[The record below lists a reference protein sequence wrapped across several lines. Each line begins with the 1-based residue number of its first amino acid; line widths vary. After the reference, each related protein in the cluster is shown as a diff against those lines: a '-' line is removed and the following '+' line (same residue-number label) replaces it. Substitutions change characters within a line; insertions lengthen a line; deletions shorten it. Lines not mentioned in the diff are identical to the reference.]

1 MKQVASLLAKLSESE
16 EPILIRNKRL
26 YTAEQT
32 DERPDLSVKG
42 VRYRTYESET
52 ISNLENLWLDAHPET
67 ADVPENLGELV
78 NRAYDKLTR
87 VVGKERKP
95 GKSSFRF
102 NERKSSLCGIL
113 DGVFILFDGTIFQ
126 LDTGLNYTSEPE
138 IEWKPGQKIYRP
150 VQKLNM
156 KRIER
161 EYMER
166 LAETSFKKKS
176 NGNNKIRCTPKKG
189 YLLFMLNIPEFI
201 MQVRNSY
208 FLFPAADVCVKLKK
222 RQFSI
227 ESPARVM
234 GKYHH
239 PFVFRSGEICYG
251 TFRRFEKIPFGTKI
265 ENNEKAAEWIA
276 YLLHEARKTIESG
289 YFRGVRP
296 VEKLTKRNFANEW
309 VSDTDA
315 VKSGVRV
322 IKQ

>member
-1 MKQVASLLAKLSESE
+1 MKQEASLLAKLSESE

-32 DERPDLSVKG
+32 DERPNLSVKG
-42 VRYRTYESET
+42 VRYRTYESELL
-52 ISNLENLWLDAHPET
+52 SNLENLWLDAHPET
-67 ADVPENLGELV
+67 ADIPENLGDLV
-78 NRAYDKLTR
+78 NRAYDRLTK
-87 VVGKERKP
+87 VVGKEIKP

-102 NERKSSLCGIL
+102 NERKSSLCEIL

-126 LDTGLNYTSEPE
+126 LDTCSDSMGGPE
-138 IEWKPGQKIYRP
+138 IEWKIGKNVYRP
-150 VQKLNM
+150 VQRLNLEN
-156 KRIER
+156 IEKK
-161 EYMER
+161 YLGK
-166 LAETSFKKKS
+166 LAETSSKKKS
-176 NGNNKIRCTPKKG
+176 NGKNKIRCTLKKG
-189 YLLFMLNIPEFI
+189 YLMFMLNIPEFI

-265 ENNEKAAEWIA
+265 ENNGVAADWIA